1 MTEQSS
7 LIKYPCEFPI
17 KIMGK
22 SHKDFIHTVVTIV
35 KQHAPDFKDTS
46 MEIKAS
52 KNNTYS
58 SITCTIHATSRIQ
71 LDALYQE
78 LSDHPMVA
86 IVL

>member
-22 SHKDFIHTVVTIV
+22 SHEDFIQTVATIV
-35 KQHAPDFKDTS
+35 KYHAPDFDGAS

-52 KNNTYS
+52 KKNTYF
-58 SITCTIHATSRIQ
+58 SITCTVHVTSRTQ

-78 LSDHPMVA
+78 LSGHPMVA
-86 IVL
+86 VVL